1 MKNQSSSLNV
11 TIQSNTLNTESFSR
25 KGFLTINHV
34 ISLSSVERLNLRLE
48 KILRGEYDKGTP
60 PDKRP
65 KKIKAGNKGLLGF
78 SGHPRKRTLQIIN
91 VWKCDR
97 LFESLVMSPE
107 YVVTKNVIV

>member
-1 MKNQSSSLNV
+1 MINQ
-11 TIQSNTLNTESFSR
+11 
-25 KGFLTINHV
+25 V

-48 KILRGEYDKGTP
+48 RILRGEYDKATP

-65 KKIKAGNKGLLGF
+65 KLVKAGNKGLLGF

-97 LFESLVMSPE
+97 LFESLVMSPK
-107 YVVTKNVIV
+107 YVVTKKRYRLISLSHTRTHGTGWEKRWQHLGVR